1 MPLRNQVK
9 NWERVH
15 KYEPKKQI
23 PKFSRETEL
32 LRKNL
37 VLISQI
43 PSRSKLNFWWFFFL
57 HFYFTLKNKEAPRAR
72 ANTLFK
78 DVQALAT
85 FLIWAYSCKTRNY
98 WPQIYTIRNKSFS
111 AFISLKFL
119 AVILG
124 APPSS
129 PWTTDLNTLSAVTI
143 FQSIEHDQ
151 RCVRVQSRVALVCL
165 IYQRL
170 LFDTLQPTIGTNPI
184 SVSASGRG
192 ARGDSFQLDMA
203 TSAVA
208 QGERFVMWIPL
219 ASVHWGKKK
228 ALFLSVN
235 VFSTKVLIGDTIL
248 KLKH

>member
-1 MPLRNQVK
+1 MFLFLTFLL
-9 NWERVH
+9 
-15 KYEPKKQI
+15 YTKKIQ
-23 PKFSRETEL
+23 
-32 LRKNL
+32 
-37 VLISQI
+37 
-43 PSRSKLNFWWFFFL
+43 KLQG
-57 HFYFTLKNKEAPRAR
+57 PGR
-72 ANTLFK
+72 TLFK

-85 FLIWAYSCKTRNY
+85 FLICAYSCKTRNY

-151 RCVRVQSRVALVCL
+151 RFVRVQSRVALVWL

-192 ARGDSFQLDMA
+192 GDSFQLDMA

-208 QGERFVMWIPL
+208 QGKVCYVTPL
-219 ASVHWGKKK
+219 SFS
-228 ALFLSVN
+228 ALR
-235 VFSTKVLIGDTIL
+235 
-248 KLKH
+248 